1 MFPFRIKVIPT
12 SIPTYLFLR
21 EIVVGKIGYNILINR
36 KIYSE
41 KDPESLNIV
50 KQIRHKENNRAKF
63 HLFYVAIINKLY
75 NFATFYI
82 SLKKRA

>member
-1 MFPFRIKVIPT
+1 MFPFRIKVIPPPL
-12 SIPTYLFLR
+12 PTYLFLR

-63 HLFYVAIINKLY
+63 HLLYIAIINKLC
-75 NFATFYI
+75 NFAIFYI